1 MTNPDNV
8 AGLDRGHFLSRTGNC
23 KTFDE
28 AADGYCRADAV
39 GTVVVKRLEDA
50 IVDQDPILG
59 VILGVY
65 TNHSAESVSITRP
78 HSGAQE
84 FILSKLLSESGVSSE
99 EISYVEMHGT
109 GTQEGDA
116 AEMRSVLNVLAP
128 DTRRTSTNRPL
139 YLGSSKANVGHAGS
153 ASGVAAL
160 IKVLLM
166 IQQET
171 IPPHSGIKTRI
182 NPRFPTDLDDRNVFI
197 PSKPVEWKASSTH
210 RTRRA
215 FVNNFS
221 AAGGNTAL
229 LLEKR
234 AEGYQ
239 GMETRT
245 AIKDPRTVHIVTVSA
260 KSAAALQG
268 NIDRLVTYLE
278 NHMQDERYERGL
290 SLPDLSYTLTA
301 RRIHHNFRVSVYG
314 RNIKEISQGLR
325 SSTGTGKRSPTCGP
339 RIGFVF
345 TGQGA
350 QFVGMGKVL
359 FQAFSTFRSDILAF
373 DRLVQ
378 LEGLPS
384 IVPTILGNSIPGP
397 GVRTSSVNETLVM
410 QVATLCLQLALLHFW
425 ESLGITPSFVIGHS
439 LGEYAA
445 LVAAQVLS
453 AGDAIHLVAA
463 RAALLCNAC
472 QMGTHMMLAVRCAEV
487 DLNPY
492 LIDGQHEIACIN
504 GPNDTVVG
512 GRKQHILALAEKLQ
526 DSGIVCRQVAVD
538 YAFHT
543 SQVDPILEDLERLAR
558 GITFHHPVITVASSL
573 LGRAVPPNENAENP
587 FGPGYIRQHC
597 RERVNFAQALK
608 DIDRNDI
615 GNGDIPLIWVELGPH
630 PICSNMVR
638 ATLGHDATT
647 KCILHRTEDA
657 WKLLVTALA
666 DMYQAGANIVW
677 REYHRDFEHM
687 QKVVLNLPGYCWDN
701 KTYWMN
707 YQYSWCLTK
716 GDSPNPPAENQ
727 SECRSKKNDILLT
740 SSVQNIVDESET
752 ELTMESD
759 LCHPDL
765 AELCQGHRVHGVPL
779 CPSSLYADVAETL
792 GRYVVHTMRPDLKEC
807 GYDVCKMEVFRPLIL
822 QGSSDKQFFRASI
835 RPDWSILTARIRIYS
850 MTNEAGRS
858 VDHATC
864 VVNFTAIEE
873 RVRLWQRCS
882 HFIHRSI
889 QWLETRVE
897 KGHNN
902 RIRQAMAYKL
912 FGSLVEYKPWF
923 QGLQDIILDGENYEA
938 TAMVK
943 LPQAGR
949 GNFHRNPAWIDSFGQ
964 LTGFVLNAHDI
975 TPNDIVFV
983 NHGWESVFCSGTWN
997 PEKQYRTY
1005 VRMASTDGSE
1015 YRGDL
1020 YVLEDNDIIALY
1032 EGVTFKRVPRRL
1044 LESLLPEASD
1054 PPREI
1059 SKHSRTIKVPPVATA
1074 SVPDTLP
1081 TSIKTKQETV
1091 IQRGMDILAEE
1102 LGVSRSD
1109 LTDNANISNLGVDSL
1124 LSLSASARYRDEL
1137 GMDTSPSLLLQHST
1151 ISELK
1156 GALMQ
1161 YATNNGDDDSSSS
1174 DNSSSLFTP
1183 ESGETT
1189 ARITHTLFLFPDGSG
1204 SAASY
1209 AHLPPISSSTR
1220 VYGLNCPYLKDS
1232 EKLRS
1237 CTINSLI
1244 PSYVAEIRRR
1254 QPHGPYYLGGWSA
1267 GGILAYEAARELY
1280 NQGETTSRL
1289 ILLDPPNPI
1298 GLEKLPPNL
1307 FHFFETIGLFGVGP
1321 ERCAPPW
1328 LAKRFIAFIDVLD
1341 TYKPSGQPAAFAP
1354 PTRILWARDG
1364 VCEASE
1370 SRLRPDFDKGVE
1382 TREMKWLLNN
1392 RTNIDPNG
1400 WDSMVGLEN
1409 LKFEGLDGANHFTM
1423 LRGESARRVSE
1434 FISRSLH

>member
-1 MTNPDNV
+1 
-8 AGLDRGHFLSRTGNC
+8 
-23 KTFDE
+23 
-28 AADGYCRADAV
+28 
-39 GTVVVKRLEDA
+39 
-50 IVDQDPILG
+50 
-59 VILGVY
+59 
-65 TNHSAESVSITRP
+65 
-78 HSGAQE
+78 
-84 FILSKLLSESGVSSE
+84 
-99 EISYVEMHGT
+99 
-109 GTQEGDA
+109 
-116 AEMRSVLNVLAP
+116 
-128 DTRRTSTNRPL
+128 
-139 YLGSSKANVGHAGS
+139 
-153 ASGVAAL
+153 
-160 IKVLLM
+160 
-166 IQQET
+166 
-171 IPPHSGIKTRI
+171 
-182 NPRFPTDLDDRNVFI
+182 
-197 PSKPVEWKASSTH
+197 
-210 RTRRA
+210 
-215 FVNNFS
+215 
-221 AAGGNTAL
+221 
-229 LLEKR
+229 
-234 AEGYQ
+234 
-239 GMETRT
+239 
-245 AIKDPRTVHIVTVSA
+245 
-260 KSAAALQG
+260 
-268 NIDRLVTYLE
+268 
-278 NHMQDERYERGL
+278 
-290 SLPDLSYTLTA
+290 
-301 RRIHHNFRVSVYG
+301 
-314 RNIKEISQGLR
+314 
-325 SSTGTGKRSPTCGP
+325 
-339 RIGFVF
+339 
-345 TGQGA
+345 
-350 QFVGMGKVL
+350 
-359 FQAFSTFRSDILAF
+359 
-373 DRLVQ
+373 
-378 LEGLPS
+378 
-384 IVPTILGNSIPGP
+384 
-397 GVRTSSVNETLVM
+397 
-410 QVATLCLQLALLHFW
+410 
-425 ESLGITPSFVIGHS
+425 
-439 LGEYAA
+439 
-445 LVAAQVLS
+445 
-453 AGDAIHLVAA
+453 
-463 RAALLCNAC
+463 
-472 QMGTHMMLAVRCAEV
+472 MLAVRCAEV

-543 SQVDPILEDLERLAR
+543 SQVDPILEGLERLAR

-573 LGRAVPPNENAENP
+573 LGRAVPPNENAEYP
-587 FGPGYIRQHC
+587 FGPGYIGRHC

-608 DIDRNDI
+608 DIDQNDI

-630 PICSNMVR
+630 SICSNMVR

-707 YQYSWCLTK
+707 YQHSWCLTK

-740 SSVQNIVDESET
+740 SSVQTIVDESET

-765 AELCQGHRVHGVPL
+765 AELCQPRSSRPRSPPL
-779 CPSSLYADVAETL
+779 PIHVAETL
-792 GRYVVHTMRPDLKEC
+792 GRYAVHTMRPDLKGC
-807 GYDVCKMEVFRPLIL
+807 GYDY
-822 QGSSDKQFFRASI
+822 D
-835 RPDWSILTARIRIYS
+835 
-850 MTNEAGRS
+850 
-858 VDHATC
+858 DHATC

-1054 PPREI
+1054 LPRET

-1109 LTDNANISNLGVDSL
+1109 LTDNANLSNLGVDSL

-1174 DNSSSLFTP
+1174 DNSSPIFTP
-1183 ESGETT
+1183 EVADSGDDADSMEDQTLSLTTGEALKSFDNLLSKEVGISIATLKRDVQLKELGVDSLMTLEILNRSQELFGIELPRHIFHSSATLDSIHNDLIPLLCTTTVAPTASGGQNNAVTLPATTTLLQSGATT
-1189 ARITHTLFLFPDGSG
+1189 ARITHTLFLFPDGSS

-1220 VYGLNCPYLKDS
+1220 VYRLNCPYLKDS

-1244 PSYVAEIRRR
+1244 PSYVVEIRRR

-1307 FHFFETIGLFGVGP
+1307 CHFFETIGLFGVGP

-1400 WDSMVGLEN
+1400 CDSMVGLEN